1 MYSVKS
7 VMNVGLFSVS
17 LFRGSEGLDFPRY
30 YHPAF
35 RAVIL
40 LKLDF
45 WITQDL

>member
-30 YHPAF
+30 YH